1 MRQTNSMKDFSL
13 QNSKESEEKEI
24 PFQEKPKKTNIA
36 VRVLFIIRA
45 ILWIT
50 AALATVY
57 WIYWS
62 FKLYKMGI
70 HDVHEYSDHFRP
82 IFGRCLLISLASLCF
97 SLILRSISDMIKK
110 KMQNK
115 AVRGLFIIRVVL
127 WITATVATLY
137 WLYWSFKLFEM
148 GMLNAQEHSNYFTP
162 IFGWSVLI
170 SIVSICLSL
179 IFRNI
184 SKKISM
190 EDDDDK
196 LDVNP
201 M

>member
-13 QNSKESEEKEI
+13 QNSKKSEENENSL
-24 PFQEKPKKTNIA
+24 QEKPKKTNIA
-36 VRVLFIIRA
+36 VRILFIIRV

-50 AALATVY
+50 AASATVY

-62 FKLYKMGI
+62 FKLYKIGI

-82 IFGRCLLISLASLCF
+82 IFGRCLLISLASICI

-110 KMQNK
+110 KILNK
-115 AVRGLFIIRVVL
+115 AVRNIFILRVIL
-127 WITATVATLY
+127 WITATASTIY

-148 GMLNAQEHSNYFTP
+148 GMSNAQEHSDYFTP

-170 SIVSICLSL
+170 SIVSIGLSL
-179 IFRNI
+179 ILRNI

-190 EDDDDK
+190 EEDDDK

>member
-13 QNSKESEEKEI
+13 QNSKKSKDDENL
-24 PFQEKPKKTNIA
+24 QEKPRKTNFA
-36 VRVLFIIRA
+36 VRILFIIRV
-45 ILWIT
+45 ILWIN
-50 AALATVY
+50 AAFATVY
-57 WIYWS
+57 WINWS

-70 HDVHEYSDHFRP
+70 YDVHEYSDHFRP
-82 IFGRCLLISLASLCF
+82 IFGRCLLISLASLCI

-110 KMQNK
+110 NVQSK
-115 AVRGLFIIRVVL
+115 AVRSLFILRVIL
-127 WITATVATLY
+127 WIIATASTLY

-148 GMLNAQEHSNYFTP
+148 GMLNAQEHSDYFTP

-170 SIVSICLSL
+170 SIISIGLSL
-179 IFRNI
+179 ILHNI
-184 SKKISM
+184 SNKVGM
-190 EDDDDK
+190 EEDDDK

>member
-13 QNSKESEEKEI
+13 QNSKKSEADENL
-24 PFQEKPKKTNIA
+24 QDKPKKTNIA
-36 VRVLFIIRA
+36 VRILFIIRV

-50 AALATVY
+50 AASATVY

-62 FKLYKMGI
+62 FNLYKMGI
-70 HDVHEYSDHFRP
+70 HDFHEYSVNLRP
-82 IFGRCLLISLASLCF
+82 VFGRCLLISLASLCI

-110 KMQNK
+110 NVQNK
-115 AVRGLFIIRVVL
+115 AIRCMFILRVVL
-127 WITATVATLY
+127 WITATAATLY
-137 WLYWSFKLFEM
+137 WLYWSFKLFEI
-148 GMLNAQEHSNYFTP
+148 GMTTAQEQSDYFTP

-170 SIVSICLSL
+170 TIISVCLSL
-179 IFRNI
+179 ALRNI
-184 SKKISM
+184 SNKIGL
-190 EDDDDK
+190 EEDDDK